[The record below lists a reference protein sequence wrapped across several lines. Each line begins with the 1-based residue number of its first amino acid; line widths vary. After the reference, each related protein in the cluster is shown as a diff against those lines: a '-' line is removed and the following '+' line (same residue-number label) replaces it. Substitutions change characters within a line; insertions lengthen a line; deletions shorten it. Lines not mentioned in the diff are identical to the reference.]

1 MSTNSA
7 TAFAGPMDPEDSV
20 DYVGELDLLLEAGE
34 TIQAGFTVSPTT
46 ESAALGFEIDT
57 GAKLPVLETGDQ
69 KVLFWAKVN
78 VLNQADAVFSDDGV
92 QCEVEI
98 TVTTT
103 DTRVYQRTFLV
114 TVKQL

>member
-7 TAFAGPMDPEDSV
+7 TVFDGPMDPVDSV
-20 DYVGELDLLLEAGE
+20 DFVGEFDLLLVSGE
-34 TIQAGFTVSPTT
+34 TITGGFTVAPTT
-46 ESAALGFEIDT
+46 ESATLGFEIDDV
-57 GAKLPVLETGDQ
+57 KVPILETGDQ
-69 KVLFWAKVN
+69 KVLFWGRVN
-78 VLNQADAVFSDDGV
+78 AANQDDAIFSDDGV

-103 DTRVYQRTFLV
+103 DTRTYQRTFLV

>member
-7 TAFAGPMDPEDSV
+7 SSFDGPMDPEDSV
-20 DYVGELDLLLEAGE
+20 DYVGEFDIILVAGE
-34 TIQAGFTVSPTT
+34 TINAGFTVAPTT
-46 ESAALGFEIDT
+46 ESAALGFEIDGT
-57 GAKLPVLETGDQ
+57 KVPVLETGDQ

-78 VLNQADAVFSDDGV
+78 VANQADAVFSDDGV
-92 QCEVEI
+92 QCSVEI

-103 DTRVYQRTFLV
+103 DTRTYQRTFLV

>member
-7 TAFAGPMDPEDSV
+7 TPFAGPMDTEDSV
-20 DYVGELDLLLEAGE
+20 DYVGEFDILLEAGE
-34 TIQAGFTVSPTT
+34 TITAGFTVSPTT
-46 ESAALGFEIDT
+46 ESAALGFEIDD
-57 GAKLPVLETGDQ
+57 GAKIPVLELGDQ

-78 VLNQADAVFSDDGV
+78 VSNQADAIFSDDGV
-92 QCEVEI
+92 QCEVEV

-103 DTRVYQRTFLV
+103 DTRTYQRTFLV